1 MQPHEIALIAVGSVL
16 AATVVLLM
24 IKAVLWTGRDARR
37 RGFKR
42 VWLLQLLV
50 VIEFPWPWL
59 MYYAVTRNLDRRNA
73 SHGDAASQQSAA

>member
-50 VIEFPWPWL
+50 VVEFPWPWL
-59 MYYAVTRNLDRRNA
+59 MYYAVTRNFDRRGSSRGETA
-73 SHGDAASQQSAA
+73 PQHSGA